1 MATFNWP
8 GFGIAAVSPTLDQP
22 AQVNRS
28 AYTGVRAVAANPWH
42 GKWSFKVQLA
52 TRQGDAAFQAIRAFF
67 TGLQGA
73 VNNFHLPAVE
83 QTQNTNSGVTLSAAA
98 AQGAISLALTG
109 LTTALVPGN
118 MVTIAGQLLSLTGV
132 GALSGSAQTVNFQPA
147 LRAAAALGASVETSK
162 PYALVALNGSSFS
175 WNIAQWRQ
183 YGMMFEADEAIGDTD
198 GASPSGD
205 LWVIT
210 TPTNTVLPVITGTT
224 QQGSVLTASNGT
236 WSNG

>member
-1 MATFNWP
+1 
-8 GFGIAAVSPTLDQP
+8 
-22 AQVNRS
+22 
-28 AYTGVRAVAANPWH
+28 
-42 GKWSFKVQLA
+42 
-52 TRQGDAAFQAIRAFF
+52 
-67 TGLQGA
+67 
-73 VNNFHLPAVE
+73 
-83 QTQNTNSGVTLSAAA
+83 
-98 AQGAISLALTG
+98 
-109 LTTALVPGN
+109 
-118 MVTIAGQLLSLTGV
+118 
-132 GALSGSAQTVNFQPA
+132 
-147 LRAAAALGASVETSK
+147 LGASVETSK